1 MIWVRSIFFFC
12 GMAASA
18 VLFCPIALIVW
29 PIPVVARM
37 RIIGLWARFIG
48 WWLALTCQLR
58 FEIEGM
64 EHLPSQPGVIL
75 SKHQSAWETILF
87 QVIFPPQTWALKREA
102 LWLPFFGWG
111 LAATSPIAINRATP
125 VRALDRLLR
134 QGCEKITQ
142 GRWVVIFP
150 EGTRMAPGEQGAYHP
165 GGAML
170 AVKAGVPVVPVA
182 HDAGRY
188 WGRRSFLKKPG
199 VIRVCVGPP
208 IATEGEKP
216 RAVNQAAKD
225 WIESTMASLLGSPE
239 VPVDTNKARD
249 NN

>member
-1 MIWVRSIFFFC
+1 M
-12 GMAASA
+12 
-18 VLFCPIALIVW
+18 
-29 PIPVVARM
+29 
-37 RIIGLWARFIG
+37 
-48 WWLALTCQLR
+48 
-58 FEIEGM
+58 
-64 EHLPSQPGVIL
+64 
-75 SKHQSAWETILF
+75 
-87 QVIFPPQTWALKREA
+87 
-102 LWLPFFGWG
+102 
-111 LAATSPIAINRATP
+111 
-125 VRALDRLLR
+125 
-134 QGCEKITQ
+134 
-142 GRWVVIFP
+142 IFP

-208 IATEGEKP
+208 IVTEGEKP

-239 VPVDTNKARD
+239 APVDTSKGRD
-249 NN
+249 NP